1 MTFAFR
7 ALELH
12 GRRMWDRARV
22 MEALDAIQRYRMTA
36 LVLHETD
43 MLQQVLFPRAYFDP
57 YAQWA
62 SAPTR
67 RGENAIQNNRV
78 YLDHVIRLAQSR
90 GVEIWLEV
98 KELGFPDEV
107 LELRPELLKNGRV
120 CPSEPFWYAF
130 LGARTAELFADF
142 PGLAGLI
149 VSPGSPEGRAA
160 RAQNKCGCP
169 VCADTPLALWYQR
182 LIAALHRPTQA
193 AGKRLAVREF
203 AYSPEDH
210 TPLLTA
216 LDALPEDIIL
226 CAKVTPHDFYP
237 TFPDNPAIRPGR
249 RPVWVEYDVHGQ
261 FYGWGLFP
269 CLVAD
274 DIAARLKYAAA
285 RGATGGLFRVEWERI
300 NDLWCLE
307 TPNEM
312 NLIAAAAVA
321 AGEAV
326 STESIA
332 ARWLTR
338 KNFPETAAAAVS
350 EIMELTW
357 PVIRQ
362 ALYVDGFVFADC
374 SMFPRSI
381 GRAWWTMEKKHS
393 LAAWDPS
400 RAGDLRL
407 DRSRVGALLA
417 EKAAAVRLADNLAAR
432 LDAAAAASP
441 GPWWDELKARFAL
454 LPAYVRG
461 LSLCAEVCFYSRW
474 AEQEGS
480 DGPTVKEFA
489 GALDRLKTYEAEMA
503 RLADDLTHPHQL
515 IMLMDYRRIADVHRE
530 GLAAFERFRA
540 KPV

>member
-1 MTFAFR
+1 MTFPFR

-12 GRRMWDRARV
+12 GRRMWDRSRV
-22 MEALDAIQRYRMTA
+22 IEALEAIQRYRLTA

-43 MLQQVLFPRAYFDP
+43 MLQQVLFPRAFFDP

-62 SAPTR
+62 GAPTR

-78 YLDHVIRLAQSR
+78 YLDHVIRLARSR
-90 GVEIWLEV
+90 GIEIWLEV

-107 LELRPELLKNGRV
+107 LELRPELLKDARV
-120 CPSEPFWYAF
+120 CPSEPFWQEF
-130 LGARTAELFADF
+130 MEARTAELFADF
-142 PGLAGLI
+142 PGLSGLI

-160 RAQNKCGCP
+160 RAQNKCGCRL
-169 VCADTPLALWYQR
+169 CADTPPALWYQR
-182 LIAALHRPTQA
+182 LIAALYRPTKA

-203 AYSPEDH
+203 AYNPEDH

-216 LDALPEDIIL
+216 LDALPEDIVL

-249 RPVWVEYDVHGQ
+249 RPLWIEYDVHGQ
-261 FYGWGLFP
+261 FFGWGLFP

-274 DIAARLKYAAA
+274 DIAARLRYAAD
-285 RGATGGLFRVEWERI
+285 RGVSGGLFRVEWERV

-321 AGEAV
+321 AGETID
-326 STESIA
+326 TEAIT
-332 ARWLTR
+332 ARWLTQT
-338 KNFPETAAAAVS
+338 NFPATAATALAR
-350 EIMELTW
+350 IMEMTW

-407 DRSRVGALLA
+407 DRERVRALLA
-417 EKAAAVRLADNLAAR
+417 EKAAAIRLAEDLVAR
-432 LDAAAAASP
+432 LDAAAAATP
-441 GPWWDELKARFAL
+441 GPWWDELKARFSL
-454 LPAYVRG
+454 LSTYVRG
-461 LSLCAEVCFYSRW
+461 LALCAEACLYTRW
-474 AEQEGS
+474 AEQTGT
-480 DGPTVKEFA
+480 DGPTVAEFE
-489 GALDRLKTYEAEMA
+489 GALDGLKAYEAEVE
-503 RLADDLTHPHQL
+503 RLADDLRYPHQL
-515 IMLMDYRRIADVHRE
+515 IMLMDYRRIGDVYRE

-540 KPV
+540 KLA